1 MAVLCA
7 RTSIRPLGRP
17 GARIGRGGRARAYHP
32 GVPQPA
38 LAEVRPLRLGAVAD
52 DGIAA
57 SIYALVERGIHRR
70 PTVARQI
77 HGEIELRFEEELSP
91 VRLVF
96 DREAVTVEDGPARQP
111 DLVISG
117 RLPHVVALATAP
129 LVGGVPNPINRRG
142 RAALARMA
150 NRRVRVVGNRALG
163 RKLLRLLAL

>member
-1 MAVLCA
+1 MPRLA
-7 RTSIRPLGRP
+7 
-17 GARIGRGGRARAYHP
+17 
-32 GVPQPA
+32 PA
-38 LAEVRPLRLGAVAD
+38 EGRPLRLGAVAD

-70 PTVARQI
+70 PALSRQI
-77 HGEIELRFEEELSP
+77 HGEIELRFDEELAP

-96 DREAVTVEDGPARQP
+96 DDQAVTVEDGSAHQP

-129 LVGGVPNPINRRG
+129 LLGGVPNPANRRG
-142 RAALARMA
+142 RAALARIA
-150 NRRVRVVGNRALG
+150 NRRVRVTGNRTLG

>member
-1 MAVLCA
+1 M
-7 RTSIRPLGRP
+7 P
-17 GARIGRGGRARAYHP
+17 GM
-32 GVPQPA
+32 PQPA
-38 LAEVRPLRLGAVAD
+38 LAEARPLRLGAVAD

-70 PTVARQI
+70 PALAREI
-77 HGEIELRFEEELSP
+77 HGEIELRFEEDLSP

-96 DREAVTVEDGPARQP
+96 ELEAVTVEDGPARQP

-129 LVGGVPNPINRRG
+129 LVGGVPNPASRRG

-150 NRRVRVVGNRALG
+150 NRRVRVVGDRALG

>member
-1 MAVLCA
+1 M
-7 RTSIRPLGRP
+7 
-17 GARIGRGGRARAYHP
+17 P
-32 GVPQPA
+32 GVSQAVPA
-38 LAEVRPLRLGAVAD
+38 EGRPLRLGAVAD

-70 PTVARQI
+70 PALARQI
-77 HGEIELRFEEELSP
+77 HGEIELRFDEELAP

-96 DREAVTVEDGPARQP
+96 EPDVVTVEDGPARRP

-129 LVGGVPNPINRRG
+129 LLGGVPNPINRRG
-142 RAALARMA
+142 RAALARVA

>member
-1 MAVLCA
+1 M
-7 RTSIRPLGRP
+7 P
-17 GARIGRGGRARAYHP
+17 GM
-32 GVPQPA
+32 PQPA
-38 LAEVRPLRLGAVAD
+38 LTEARPLRLGAVAD

-57 SIYALVERGIHRR
+57 SIYALVERGINRR
-70 PTVARQI
+70 PALAREI
-77 HGEIELRFEEELSP
+77 RGEIELRFEEDLSP

-96 DREAVTVEDGPARQP
+96 ELEAVTVEDGPARQP

-129 LVGGVPNPINRRG
+129 LVGGVPNPVNRRG

-150 NRRVRVVGNRALG
+150 NRRVRVVGDRALG